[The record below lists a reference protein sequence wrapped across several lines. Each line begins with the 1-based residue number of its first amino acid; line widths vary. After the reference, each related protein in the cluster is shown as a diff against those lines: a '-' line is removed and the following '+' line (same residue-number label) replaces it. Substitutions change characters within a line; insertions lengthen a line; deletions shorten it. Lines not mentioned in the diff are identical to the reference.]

1 MTTTQELG
9 MTSTIVYDGRSPLAQ
24 QQRNGSSGTLRPR
37 EWKRLFC
44 FIAGNRSAARRLA
57 HLRCETEFMLF

>member
-9 MTSTIVYDGRSPLAQ
+9 MTNTIVYDGRSPLAQ

-37 EWKRLFC
+37 EWKRPFC
-44 FIAGNRSAARRLA
+44 FIAGCRPAGRSVA
-57 HLRCETEFMLF
+57 HLQCESEFMPF